1 MNTPVGYSWSV
12 NSSVTG
18 NWEDFVVKELVPDI
32 DANFRTLANRDS
44 RGIAGDRMGGYGAIR
59 FGMRHP
65 DVFGSVYALHPVGD
79 RIRRADHV
87 HAPQLGA
94 LGTRPIRGRITGR
107 PRLDGLHLDLPG
119 TLAQPRTSHSR
130 TSWMNLAFRTKQRN
144 TGVGLATVCGAKTAG
159 FIRTCCRS
167 FRSISCLPL
176 APRNSGQPRD
186 ARLFRH
192 SSETFVPTDP
202 VLVVHGGAWA
212 IPDDMVDAHL
222 RGVRNAL
229 AAGWLAL
236 SKGGSA
242 LDAVEEAIVVLED
255 DETFDAGRGSFLN
268 REGKVQLDAF
278 IMEGSTL
285 RGGGVGG
292 VERIRNPIRAARKIL
307 SESPHVY
314 FVGEGAE
321 RFAAEHGI
329 TLCNNSELVIPREVE
344 RLSAFQAHAAESAPD
359 LFAPAI
365 SHDTVGAVALDAEGN
380 IAAGTST
387 GGTLNKAPGRLGD
400 SSLIGCGCY
409 ADNESA
415 AASLTGWGE
424 PIMKLVL
431 AKWSADRVL
440 AGNVPEWVSEEAI
453 NYLKAR
459 VNGHGGIILL
469 DPRGRFGISHNT
481 PRMAWAY
488 QTKQKQDSGIER

>member
-1 MNTPVGYSWSV
+1 MGVIHQSAR
-12 NSSVTG
+12 
-18 NWEDFVVKELVPDI
+18 L
-32 DANFRTLANRDS
+32 S
-44 RGIAGDRMGGYGAIR
+44 R
-59 FGMRHP
+59 H
-65 DVFGSVYALHPVGD
+65 
-79 RIRRADHV
+79 
-87 HAPQLGA
+87 
-94 LGTRPIRGRITGR
+94 
-107 PRLDGLHLDLPG
+107 
-119 TLAQPRTSHSR
+119 
-130 TSWMNLAFRTKQRN
+130 
-144 TGVGLATVCGAKTAG
+144 
-159 FIRTCCRS
+159 
-167 FRSISCLPL
+167 CLPEVDV
-176 APRNSGQPRD
+176 AS
-186 ARLFRH
+186 
-192 SSETFVPTDP
+192 DP

-212 IPDDMVDAHL
+212 IPDNMVDAHL
-222 RGVRNAL
+222 NGVRNAV
-229 AAGWLAL
+229 AAGWRAL
-236 SKGGSA
+236 QKGGSA
-242 LDAVEEAIVVLED
+242 LDAVEEAVVELED
-255 DETFDAGRGSFLN
+255 DEAFDAGRGSFLN
-268 REGKVQLDAF
+268 RDGKVQLDAF

-321 RFAAEHGI
+321 RFAREHGI
-329 TLCNNSELVIPREVE
+329 PLCDNSELVIPRELE
-344 RLSAFQAHAAESAPD
+344 RLRAFQEHAVEQAPD

-365 SHDTVGAVALDAEGN
+365 SHDTVGAVALDNDGN

-431 AKWSADRVL
+431 AKWSVDRVL
-440 AGNVPEWVSEEAI
+440 AGNLPEWVSQEAI
-453 NYLKAR
+453 NYLKLR

-469 DPRGRFGISHNT
+469 DAQGRFGISHNT

-488 QTKQKQDSGIER
+488 KTKQREDSGIER

>member
-1 MNTPVGYSWSV
+1 
-12 NSSVTG
+12 
-18 NWEDFVVKELVPDI
+18 
-32 DANFRTLANRDS
+32 
-44 RGIAGDRMGGYGAIR
+44 
-59 FGMRHP
+59 MR
-65 DVFGSVYALHPVGD
+65 
-79 RIRRADHV
+79 
-87 HAPQLGA
+87 
-94 LGTRPIRGRITGR
+94 
-107 PRLDGLHLDLPG
+107 
-119 TLAQPRTSHSR
+119 
-130 TSWMNLAFRTKQRN
+130 NN
-144 TGVGLATVCGAKTAG
+144 
-159 FIRTCCRS
+159 
-167 FRSISCLPL
+167 
-176 APRNSGQPRD
+176 
-186 ARLFRH
+186 
-192 SSETFVPTDP
+192 P

-212 IPDDMVDAHL
+212 IPADMVDAHIN
-222 RGVRNAL
+222 GVRNAM
-229 AAGWLAL
+229 AAGWRVLEKA
-236 SKGGSA
+236 GSA
-242 LDAVEEAIVVLED
+242 LDAVEEAVVIMED

-292 VERIRNPIRAARKIL
+292 VERLRNPVRAARKIL

-329 TLCNNSELVIPREVE
+329 PLCENSELVIPREVE
-344 RLSAFQAHAAESAPD
+344 RLQAFQAHAAEQVPD

-365 SHDTVGAVALDAEGN
+365 SHDTVVAVALDAEGN
-380 IAAGTST
+380 IAAATST

-431 AKWSADRVL
+431 AKWSVDRVL
-440 AGNVPEWVSEEAI
+440 AGNIPEWAAQEAI

-469 DPRGRFGISHNT
+469 DAQGRFGIAHNT
-481 PRMAWAY
+481 PRMAWAFKTS
-488 QTKQKQDSGIER
+488 QGEQSGIER